1 MKKWSKKQTVYETL
15 CTIFNVTYN
24 KKKLLLLKMK
34 TVSTIEMYRKY
45 CKYLKEVN
53 NQDIIVSK
61 SYFFNC
67 LLELKS

>member
-1 MKKWSKKQTVYETL
+1 
-15 CTIFNVTYN
+15 
-24 KKKLLLLKMK
+24 MK

-45 CKYLKEVN
+45 CKYLKEIN
-53 NQDIIVSK
+53 KQDIIVSK